1 MEMKYSPLN
10 QYIEKNKEK
19 PSVYFFDIVNIAEI
33 TTYKEGGAYTH
44 VAELAMR
51 LNADVLIVCGNTN
64 KVGYQREEDYTF
76 FHIPLLASVW
86 DIFFINKIGSYKKF
100 KELLKRDKIDLVHFH
115 SPLFTFPIGLLRE
128 KNYPLIMTTHYLL
141 DVKANKLAASIYR
154 KFIKWTTKFI
164 AENVDKIICVNED
177 YIPVFLSWGIDRDK
191 LTYIP
196 NGVDTKKFSPG
207 KSNAKMKFRNDKLIV
222 YFGRLHYQKNIDMLI
237 RSFKYIKDKVDDVKL
252 VIIGDG
258 TDFDKLKKMS
268 LHDKDI
274 IMTGF
279 LPDEDLIDYLRAA
292 DLVVFP
298 SRGENASFTLLE
310 AMACGIPVISSD
322 VGNAKNLLADGRGVL
337 LEKYTEKEIAE
348 KCISL
353 LKNKE
358 KAEKMGGKSRTFVQQ
373 NYSWGKISKKTEELY
388 KTLIEERKE
397 K

>member
-1 MEMKYSPLN
+1 
-10 QYIEKNKEK
+10 
-19 PSVYFFDIVNIAEI
+19 
-33 TTYKEGGAYTH
+33 
-44 VAELAMR
+44 
-51 LNADVLIVCGNTN
+51 
-64 KVGYQREEDYTF
+64 
-76 FHIPLLASVW
+76 
-86 DIFFINKIGSYKKF
+86 
-100 KELLKRDKIDLVHFH
+100 
-115 SPLFTFPIGLLRE
+115 
-128 KNYPLIMTTHYLL
+128 
-141 DVKANKLAASIYR
+141 
-154 KFIKWTTKFI
+154 
-164 AENVDKIICVNED
+164 
-177 YIPVFLSWGIDRDK
+177 
-191 LTYIP
+191 
-196 NGVDTKKFSPG
+196 
-207 KSNAKMKFRNDKLIV
+207 MKFRNDKLIV

-279 LPDEDLIDYLRAA
+279 LPDED
-292 DLVVFP
+292 
-298 SRGENASFTLLE
+298 LE